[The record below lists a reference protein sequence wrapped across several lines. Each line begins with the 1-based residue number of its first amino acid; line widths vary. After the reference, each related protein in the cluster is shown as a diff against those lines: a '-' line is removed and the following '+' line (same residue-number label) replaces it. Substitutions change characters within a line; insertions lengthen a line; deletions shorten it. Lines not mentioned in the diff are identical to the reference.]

1 MLKTFHEQV
10 LDEIAEERVVSS
22 RGRHIPR
29 GVKQK
34 MSNYPIRARDTVP
47 TKPVEVRV
55 IVAGGIF
62 LATTGSRYEHG
73 RCPLRPNRTVPAY
86 ARKSRMAVAEI
97 GKEVLK

>member
-1 MLKTFHEQV
+1 MLKRFHEQV

-34 MSNYPIRARDTVP
+34 MSNYPIRAGDTVP
-47 TKPVEVRV
+47 TKPVEVQV
-55 IVAGGIF
+55 IVVGGSS
-62 LATTGSRYEHG
+62 LATTGSRHEHE
-73 RCPLRPNRTVPAY
+73 RCPVRPNRTVPAH
-86 ARKSRMAVAEI
+86 ARKSRIAVAEI